1 MPRTTNAPAKTR
13 ATSTAKPAT
22 ATSAATKA
30 ARATATMTPTRT
42 ATTPATTTPTTT
54 WERVAALRLRRQH
67 LEERST
73 RDRMLDVV
81 RDHVAIQAQVIG
93 SAELAIQARVD
104 GMARN
109 DVRDA
114 LWATRTL
121 VKTWA
126 MRGTLH
132 LVAADEL
139 PELVAALGTRINWT
153 RPVWLRYFEVTKDEM
168 LALQD
173 AIGEVLSDQPMTR
186 ARLGAALAAHLGNEA
201 FAERVA
207 SGWGTF
213 LKPAA
218 GRGYLCFGP
227 DDGRN
232 VTFVDPRDW
241 LGRDMPEPSEEA
253 LAAVIE
259 RQLHAFPGSSRGE
272 LARWWGVQ
280 GGATLRKPIASLDG
294 RVTELNADGTKVLA
308 LTEDVETL
316 ASIEPSTTIRLL
328 PAFDPYTLGLQK
340 EAEPLLPRERRPLV
354 SRTAGWISQV
364 LIVGG
369 AVRGTWTHE
378 VAKGRLEVE
387 LVPWRRLTKPERRG
401 VDEEAARIATFLGVE
416 PAVTVAD
423 PA

>member
-1 MPRTTNAPAKTR
+1 M
-13 ATSTAKPAT
+13 
-22 ATSAATKA
+22 AA
-30 ARATATMTPTRT
+30 
-42 ATTPATTTPTTT
+42 TT
-54 WERVAALRLRRQH
+54 WERIAALRLRRQH
-67 LEERST
+67 LEERAT
-73 RDRMLDVV
+73 RDQMLDVV
-81 RDHVAIQAQVIG
+81 RDHVAVQAQVIG
-93 SAELAIQARVD
+93 SAELAINARID
-104 GMARN
+104 GMRRD

-114 LWATRTL
+114 LWSSRSL

-153 RPVWLRYFEVTKDEM
+153 RPVWLRYFEVTREEM

-173 AIGEVLSDQPMTR
+173 AIGEILSDRPMTR
-186 ARLGAALAAHLGNEA
+186 AALGTALAQRLGDDA
-201 FAERVA
+201 FAHRVA

-232 VTFVDPRDW
+232 VTFVDPREW
-241 LGRDMPEPSEEA
+241 LGREMPEPGEDA

-259 RQLHAFPGSSRGE
+259 RQLRAFPGSSKGE

-280 GGATLRKPIASLDG
+280 GGATLRRPIASLGG
-294 RVTELNADGTKVLA
+294 RVAELEADGTKVLVLA
-308 LTEDVETL
+308 EDVEAL
-316 ASIEPSTTIRLL
+316 ATIEPSSAVRLL

-340 EAEPLLPRERRPLV
+340 EAEPLLPRDRRPLV

-369 AVRGTWTHE
+369 AVQGTWTHE
-378 VAKGRLEVE
+378 VRKDRLTVDIA
-387 LVPWRRLTKPERRG
+387 PWRRLTKAERRG
-401 VDEEAARIATFLGVE
+401 IDGEAARTAAFLGVE

>member
-1 MPRTTNAPAKTR
+1 MR
-13 ATSTAKPAT
+13 AT
-22 ATSAATKA
+22 
-30 ARATATMTPTRT
+30 
-42 ATTPATTTPTTT
+42 T
-54 WERVAALRLRRQH
+54 WRQLAALRLERQH
-67 LEERST
+67 LENRAP
-73 RDRMLDVV
+73 RAGMLTVV
-81 RDHVAIQAQVIG
+81 RDHVAVQAQVMG
-93 SAELAIQARVD
+93 SAELAVHARVED
-104 GMARN
+104 LE
-109 DVRDA
+109 RDA
-114 LWATRTL
+114 IRQALWRDRTL

-139 PELVAALGTRINWT
+139 AELVAALGTRINWT
-153 RPVWLRYFEVTKDEM
+153 REVWLRYFGVTKAEM

-186 ARLGAALAAHLGNEA
+186 AALGEALAKRLGDDA
-201 FAERVA
+201 FAERVS

-218 GRGYLCFGP
+218 GRGFLCFGP

-232 VTFVDPRDW
+232 VTFVDPRAW
-241 LGRDMPEPSEEA
+241 LHRDMPEPSEDA
-253 LAAVIE
+253 LGAVIE
-259 RQLHAFPGSSRGE
+259 RQLQAFPGSSKGE

-280 GGATLRKPIASLDG
+280 GGAPLRKPIASLRD
-294 RVTELNADGTKVLA
+294 RVTELDAEGTKVL
-308 LTEDVETL
+308 VL
-316 ASIEPSTTIRLL
+316 ASDLEALAAIEPSTSIRLL

-369 AVRGTWTHE
+369 AVQGTWTHE
-378 VAKGRLEVE
+378 IRKDRLTVD
-387 LVPWRRLTKPERRG
+387 LQPWRKLTAKERKA
-401 VDEEAARIATFLGVE
+401 VEAEAQRIAAFLG
-416 PAVTVAD
+416 ASDDLRVAD

>member
-1 MPRTTNAPAKTR
+1 MPE
-13 ATSTAKPAT
+13 
-22 ATSAATKA
+22 
-30 ARATATMTPTRT
+30 
-42 ATTPATTTPTTT
+42 TTT
-54 WERVAALRLRRQH
+54 WRQLAALRLQRQH
-67 LEERST
+67 LE
-73 RDRMLDVV
+73 DRAPRAGMLRVV
-81 RDHVAIQAQVIG
+81 RDHVAVQAQVMG
-93 SAELAIQARVD
+93 SSELAVHARVD
-104 GMARN
+104 GLQ
-109 DVRDA
+109 RDA
-114 LWATRTL
+114 IRQALWRDRTL

-139 PELVAALGTRINWT
+139 AELVAALGTRINWT
-153 RPVWLRYFEVTKDEM
+153 REVWLRYFQVTKPEM

-173 AIGEVLSDQPMTR
+173 AIGEVLSDRPMTR
-186 ARLGAALAAHLGNEA
+186 ADLGKALAERLGDDA
-201 FAERVA
+201 FAERVS

-218 GRGYLCFGP
+218 GRGLLCFGP

-232 VTFVDPRDW
+232 VTFVDPRAW
-241 LGRDMPEPSEEA
+241 LHKAMPEPSEDA
-253 LAAVIE
+253 LGAVIE

-280 GGATLRKPIASLDG
+280 GGAPLRKPIASLGD
-294 RVTELNADGTKVLA
+294 RVTELDAEGTKVLV
-308 LTEDVETL
+308 LTRDLETL
-316 ASIEPSTTIRLL
+316 AAIEPSTSVRLL

-369 AVRGTWTHE
+369 AVQGTWTHE
-378 VAKGRLEVE
+378 IRKDRLIVD
-387 LVPWRRLTKPERRG
+387 LQPWRKLTAKERKA
-401 VDEEAARIATFLGVE
+401 VQAEAHRIAAFLGTSDDL
-416 PAVTVAD
+416 TVAD